1 MLKKFRPKN
10 NAQYCLSEILFDFYT
25 KKNQSGVVKDILYTH
40 VKQARTK
47 AELVELIDRVAE
59 EDAFILRF
67 WSTRFSNTEKELLT
81 SYDKMSYSMSAL
93 SIILAMLAL
102 TFEIKSPEFTLPVFL
117 LLVLIAGYYLRIPFN
132 KEKIFDCDLLIRR
145 STAKEGTKQ
154 RPVTA
159 LRFVFLKE
167 EQQVLYIRL
176 ILVKTIEI
184 SRIISISQ

>member
-67 WSTRFSNTEKELLT
+67 WSTRFSNTEKSCLHHMTKCLT
-81 SYDKMSYSMSAL
+81 RCLRYRL
-93 SIILAMLAL
+93 S
-102 TFEIKSPEFTLPVFL
+102 
-117 LLVLIAGYYLRIPFN
+117 
-132 KEKIFDCDLLIRR
+132 
-145 STAKEGTKQ
+145 
-154 RPVTA
+154 
-159 LRFVFLKE
+159 
-167 EQQVLYIRL
+167 
-176 ILVKTIEI
+176 
-184 SRIISISQ
+184 

>member
-1 MLKKFRPKN
+1 MLKKFRQKN

-25 KKNQSGVVKDILYTH
+25 KKNQRKVVKDILYTH

-132 KEKIFDCDLLIRR
+132 KEKDKYLTVIYLLD
-145 STAKEGTKQ
+145 E
-154 RPVTA
+154 A
-159 LRFVFLKE
+159 LRKKE
-167 EQQVLYIRL
+167 QNKDQ
-176 ILVKTIEI
+176 
-184 SRIISISQ
+184 

>member
-1 MLKKFRPKN
+1 MLSIVYQKFYLISI
-10 NAQYCLSEILFDFYT
+10 Q

-132 KEKIFDCDLLIRR
+132 KEKDKYLTVIYLLD
-145 STAKEGTKQ
+145 E
-154 RPVTA
+154 A
-159 LRFVFLKE
+159 LRKKE
-167 EQQVLYIRL
+167 QNKDQ
-176 ILVKTIEI
+176 
-184 SRIISISQ
+184 

>member
-10 NAQYCLSEILFDFYT
+10 NAQCCLSEILFDFYT

-132 KEKIFDCDLLIRR
+132 KEKDKYLTVIYLLD
-145 STAKEGTKQ
+145 E
-154 RPVTA
+154 A
-159 LRFVFLKE
+159 LRKKE
-167 EQQVLYIRL
+167 QNKDQ
-176 ILVKTIEI
+176 
-184 SRIISISQ
+184 

>member
-25 KKNQSGVVKDILYTH
+25 KKNQRKVVKDILYTH
-40 VKQARTK
+40 VKQACTK

-132 KEKIFDCDLLIRR
+132 KEKDKYLTVIYLLD
-145 STAKEGTKQ
+145 E
-154 RPVTA
+154 A
-159 LRFVFLKE
+159 LRKKE
-167 EQQVLYIRL
+167 QNKDQ
-176 ILVKTIEI
+176 
-184 SRIISISQ
+184 

>member
-10 NAQYCLSEILFDFYT
+10 NAQYCLQEILFDFDT
-25 KKNQSGVVKDILYTH
+25 KKNQRKGVKDIVYTH

-132 KEKIFDCDLLIRR
+132 KEKD
-145 STAKEGTKQ
+145 
-154 RPVTA
+154 
-159 LRFVFLKE
+159 
-167 EQQVLYIRL
+167 
-176 ILVKTIEI
+176 
-184 SRIISISQ
+184 

>member
-25 KKNQSGVVKDILYTH
+25 KKNQRKVVKDIL
-40 VKQARTK
+40 
-47 AELVELIDRVAE
+47 ELVELIDRVSE

-132 KEKIFDCDLLIRR
+132 KEKDKYLTVIYLLD
-145 STAKEGTKQ
+145 E
-154 RPVTA
+154 A
-159 LRFVFLKE
+159 LRKKE
-167 EQQVLYIRL
+167 QNKDQ
-176 ILVKTIEI
+176 
-184 SRIISISQ
+184 